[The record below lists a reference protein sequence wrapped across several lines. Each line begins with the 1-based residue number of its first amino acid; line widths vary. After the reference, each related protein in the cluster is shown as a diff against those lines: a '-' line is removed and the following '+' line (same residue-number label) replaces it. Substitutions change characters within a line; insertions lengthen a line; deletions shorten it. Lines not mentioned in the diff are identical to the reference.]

1 MTYEKYGPPIW
12 RAIPDFT
19 MDQIHEAKPSNGWSM
34 RSIQDQAAKEFPL
47 WSEQYVFDVVR
58 SAIFRHCNL

>member
-1 MTYEKYGPPIW
+1 MQDMTIRPYGLM
-12 RAIPDFT
+12 AVKEFT
-19 MDQIHEAKPSNGWSM
+19 MKQIHEANPSKGWSM
-34 RSIQDQAAKEFPL
+34 LSIQDQAAKEFPL

>member
-1 MTYEKYGPPIW
+1 MQDMTIRPYGLM
-12 RAIPDFT
+12 AVKEFT
-19 MDQIHEAKPSNGWSM
+19 MKQIHAANPSKGWSM
-34 RSIQDQAAKEFPL
+34 RNIQAQAAKEFPL